1 MKYTQADIKTQI
13 RAAQA
18 NPIKIAEF
26 SSTIRNDKI
35 MLTKFFE
42 AVVCT
47 DIDTVND
54 IYPYI
59 RVRYEQGEIF
69 KIVFYT
75 LQQLKMIAE
84 DLTNFTEDRTDEY
97 FEIIRKKY

>member
-18 NPIKIAEF
+18 SKSGINTF
-26 SSTIRNDKI
+26 STEVTEMGNLVKKFEGVINVTLD
-35 MLTKFFE
+35 TK
-42 AVVCT
+42 
-47 DIDTVND
+47 ND

-59 RVRYEQGEIF
+59 RIRYEQGEHF

-75 LQQLKMIAE
+75 FQQLKMLAE
-84 DLTNFTEDRTDEY
+84 DLTNFATDDEY

>member
-13 RAAQA
+13 KAAQA
-18 NPIKIAEF
+18 NPIKVAEF
-26 SSTIRNDKI
+26 SSTISNDEI

-47 DIDTVND
+47 EIDTLKD

-59 RVRYEQGEIF
+59 RVRYEQGEFF
-69 KIVFYT
+69 KIVFYSF
-75 LQQLKMIAE
+75 QQLKMLAE
-84 DLTNFTEDRTDEY
+84 DLTNFARDDEY
-97 FEIIRKKY
+97 MDIIRKKY